1 MSTTTDLAAR
11 VAQLRATPLF
21 ADVPEAPLS
30 KLATVATP
38 LHLTPG
44 EMLLREGD
52 AADQIFVVVSGE
64 LEITK
69 HSGNAEIP
77 LTRVGPGSIQGEMAA
92 FERGQRMASVHAVTE
107 ADVLCL
113 PIDAVRELLAAGPEF
128 ITGLMRTVTSRL
140 QGMEEALRQRDKLAS
155 LGTLAAGLA
164 HELNNP
170 AAAIRRSAESLV
182 EATNE
187 RKRAAGAIA
196 DVAPQLAALVTAQ
209 PSEAGQ
215 PLDALDRS
223 DRSDA
228 IAAVLRDAHLPET
241 SNPDETA
248 GYLTAAGWTPE
259 DVRTA
264 LAETPPERIENAVR
278 WLSSVATADELLAE
292 IQMAAERISAIVG
305 AVKGYAYL
313 DQAPVQRFAVTKGLD
328 DTLLILAHKLSGIRV
343 TRDYA
348 SDLPEIE
355 GWGSE
360 LNQVWTN
367 LLDNAADAM
376 DGSGEISIRAVRTD
390 AGGVTVTICDTGPG
404 IPPETVPKLFEP
416 FFTTKPQGVGTG
428 LGLHLSHNIVVRHGG
443 AIEVES
449 EPGKTCFEV
458 TLPATLPSTAP
469 G

>member
-1 MSTTTDLAAR
+1 MSTSPDLATR
-11 VAQLRATPLF
+11 VDELRSTPLF
-21 ADVPEAPLS
+21 ADVPDKHLL
-30 KLATVATP
+30 KLAEAAVP
-38 LHLTPG
+38 LHLNPG
-44 EMLLREGD
+44 EILLREGD
-52 AADQIFVVVSGE
+52 HAEELFVLVSGE

-107 ADVLCL
+107 ADVLRL
-113 PIDAVRELLAAGPEF
+113 PIDAVQELLAAGPEV

-140 QGMEEALRQRDKLAS
+140 RGMEEALRQRDKLAS

-170 AAAIRRSAESLV
+170 AAAIRRSAESLA
-182 EATNE
+182 EATAA
-187 RKRAAGAIA
+187 RKQAATGIA
-196 DVAPQLAALVTAQ
+196 TVAPELAALVSAE
-209 PSEAGQ
+209 PSEAGK
-215 PLDALDRS
+215 PIAALDRS
-223 DRSDA
+223 DRTDA
-228 IAAVLRDAHLPET
+228 IAAFLREAGLPE
-241 SNPDETA
+241 SAGPDDAA
-248 GYLTAAGWTPE
+248 GMLTAAGWTPD
-259 DVRTA
+259 DVRSA
-264 LAETPPERIENAVR
+264 LATTDPGQVEGAVR
-278 WLSSVATADELLAE
+278 WLASVATADELLAE

-328 DTLLILAHKLSGIRV
+328 DTLLILAHKLQDIRV

-348 SDLPEIE
+348 SDLPQIE

-376 DGSGEISIRAVRTD
+376 DGSGEISIRVVPTD
-390 AGGVTVTICDTGPG
+390 AGGVSVTICDTGPG

-416 FFTTKPQGVGTG
+416 FFTTKPMGMGTG

-449 EPGKTCFEV
+449 EPGRTCFEV
-458 TLPATLPSTAP
+458 TLPPTLPSASAE
-469 G
+469 